1 MAIFVIVPI
10 SNAHGIEKTLEEQKA
25 LEKLD
30 FMKLPTSG
38 FVVSFSGTAQELSS
52 ISGVSEGASGTGLV
66 AAVSSYY
73 GRAPTNIWDWIKSRW
88 GG

>member
-10 SNAHGIEKTLEEQKA
+10 SNALGIEKSLEELKTAQ
-25 LEKLD
+25 KLD

-38 FVVSFSGTAQELSS
+38 YVVSFSGTAQELSNV
-52 ISGVSEGASGTGLV
+52 SGISEGTSGTGLV
-66 AAVSSYY
+66 TAASSYY